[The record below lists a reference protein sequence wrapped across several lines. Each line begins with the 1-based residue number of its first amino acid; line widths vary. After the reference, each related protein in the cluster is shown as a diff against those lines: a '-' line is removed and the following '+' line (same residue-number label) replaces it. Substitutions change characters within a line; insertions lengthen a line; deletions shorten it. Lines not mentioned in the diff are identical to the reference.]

1 MSAVSDHLIGAVMA
15 QSKELLLL
23 LDPESL
29 KFIYS
34 NSAAETYLG
43 YAAGEIC
50 DLPPHNLLPEFL
62 EPEVAN
68 LIENLASQP
77 DSPISM
83 NTVLVSKLSGLRDY
97 VLQMQYVDVEDK
109 KMVLIA
115 GHDVTDRMAEADQ
128 MQEMLA
134 DAQMNSMLDQGTG
147 LMQKVFFL
155 PYLLATMHKSVE
167 TKQPYGLILLDI
179 TNIPEINEQFGQA
192 AGDRVLLHVGQIVKR
207 LVEFPE
213 FAARF
218 SGKKVCLLMS
228 EANKGSVQELVKQLM
243 RAMGRL
249 AYPNYP
255 SLSIQPR
262 MGVFF
267 GKQAF
272 DPEQILELIGEDYKL
287 KREEKPDLL
296 VLLNPEL
303 PADEAP
309 RADPVEPNRD

>member
-29 KFIYS
+29 QFIYS
-34 NSAAETYLG
+34 NSASETYLG
-43 YAAGEIC
+43 YASGEIC

-68 LIENLASQP
+68 LIETLTSQP
-77 DSPISM
+77 DKPITM

-134 DAQMNSMLDQGTG
+134 DAQMNSMLDPGTG

-155 PYLLATMHKSVE
+155 PYLLATMHKAAE
-167 TKQPYGLILLDI
+167 TKQPYGLMMLDI
-179 TNIPEINEQFGQA
+179 TNIPEINEKFGQA

-207 LVEFPE
+207 LVEAPE

-228 EANKGSVQELVKQLM
+228 EANRGSVQELVKQLM

-255 SLSIQPR
+255 GLSIQPR

-272 DPEQILELIGEDYKL
+272 DPEQMLDLIGKDYKQ
-287 KREEKPDLL
+287 KREEKSDLL
-296 VLLNPEL
+296 VLLSPEI
-303 PADEAP
+303 PT
-309 RADPVEPNRD
+309 VEVAEDD

>member
-1 MSAVSDHLIGAVMA
+1 MSAVSDQLIGAVMA

-34 NSAAETYLG
+34 NSAAEFSLG
-43 YAAGEIC
+43 YASGEIC
-50 DLPPHNLLPEFL
+50 ELPPHNLLPEFL
-62 EPEVAN
+62 EAEIAN
-68 LIENLASQP
+68 LIESLAAEP
-77 DSPISM
+77 DKPVTM

-97 VLQMQYVDVEDK
+97 MLQLQYVDVDEK

-134 DAQMNSMLDQGTG
+134 DAQMSSMLDPATG
-147 LMQKVFFL
+147 MMQRVFFL
-155 PYLLATMHKSVE
+155 PYLLATMNKAAES
-167 TKQPYGLILLDI
+167 KQPFGLMLLDI
-179 TNIPEINEQFGQA
+179 TNLPEINEQFGQA
-192 AGDRVLLHVGQIVKR
+192 AGDRVMLHVGQIVKR
-207 LVEFPE
+207 LVEAPE

-218 SGKKVCLLMS
+218 SGKKACLLMS

-249 AYPNYP
+249 SYPNYP
-255 SLSIQPR
+255 GLSIKPR

-267 GKQAF
+267 GKQIA
-272 DPEQILELIGEDYKL
+272 DPEVMLELIDQEYKV
-287 KREEKPDLL
+287 KREEKSDLL
-296 VLLNPEL
+296 VLLTPEIPPL
-303 PADEAP
+303 EIEVEDES
-309 RADPVEPNRD
+309 E